1 MRFAGRTV
9 AITGGGGGIGS
20 ALVRRFA
27 AEGAH
32 VRCIDIDPER
42 ARAAADA
49 AGTAAEAVVA
59 DVTVAADVERALG
72 AGVEVLVNNSLSATG
87 DNLVTIDESSW
98 RRDLDGT
105 LTSAF
110 LCTRAVLPG
119 MIARGGGA
127 IVNVASVNGLGYYGN
142 EAYSAAKAG
151 LISLTGSVAARYG
164 RHGVRANA
172 VAPGTIR
179 TAVWDER
186 LALEPD
192 LLDRLTR
199 WYPLGRVGTPD
210 EVAACVLFLASDEAS
225 FVTGAVLTV
234 DGGLTTGQV
243 RMADELLVE
252 SRDSEV

>member
-1 MRFAGRTV
+1 MRFAGKTV

-20 ALVRRFA
+20 VLVRRFA
-27 AEGAH
+27 AEGAS
-32 VRCIDIDPER
+32 VRCIDNDQER
-42 ARAAADA
+42 AHAAADA
-49 AGTAAEAVVA
+49 AGSDAEAVVA
-59 DVTVAADVERALG
+59 DVTVAADVARAL
-72 AGVEVLVNNSLSATG
+72 AGRVDVLVNNALSATS
-87 DNLVTIDESSW
+87 DNLVTVDEESW

-119 MIARGGGA
+119 MIERAAGV

-142 EAYSAAKAG
+142 EAYSAGKAG
-151 LISLTGSVAARYG
+151 LINLTQSVAARYG

-179 TAVWDER
+179 TAVWDAR
-186 LALEPD
+186 LAREPD
-192 LLDRLTR
+192 LLARLAR
-199 WYPLGRVGTPD
+199 WYPLGRIGTPD

-225 FVTGAVLTV
+225 FVTGAMLTV
-234 DGGLTTGQV
+234 DGGLTAGQV

-252 SRDSEV
+252 SRDAEV

>member
-1 MRFAGRTV
+1 VRFEGKTV

-27 AEGAH
+27 AEGAS
-32 VRCIDIDPER
+32 VRCIDVHPER
-42 ARAAADA
+42 AHTAVHA
-49 AGTAAEAVVA
+49 AGGAAEAVVA
-59 DVTVAADVERALG
+59 DVTVAADVERAL
-72 AGVEVLVNNSLSATG
+72 AGRVDVLVNNTLSATS
-87 DNLVTIDESSW
+87 DNLVTVEEEAW

-110 LCTRAVLPG
+110 LCIRAALPG
-119 MIARGGGA
+119 MVERGAGA

-179 TAVWDER
+179 TAAWDAR
-186 LALEPD
+186 VAREPD
-192 LLDRLTR
+192 LLTRLAR
-199 WYPLGRVGTPD
+199 WYPLGRIGTPD

-225 FVTGAVLTV
+225 FVTGATLTV

-252 SRDSEV
+252 SRDAEI